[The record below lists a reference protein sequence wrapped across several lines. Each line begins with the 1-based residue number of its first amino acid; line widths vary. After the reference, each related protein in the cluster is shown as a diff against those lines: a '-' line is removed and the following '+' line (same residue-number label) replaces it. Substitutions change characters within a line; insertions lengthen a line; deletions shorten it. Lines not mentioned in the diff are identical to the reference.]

1 VSITFEIILRSISSF
16 CSADFKPA
24 YQALTIAVAKSKI
37 AGAALKENENSNRLV
52 SIKAVPAL
60 NVAML

>member
-1 VSITFEIILRSISSF
+1 VSITFEIILLSISTF
-16 CSADFKPA
+16 CFADFKPA
-24 YQALTIAVAKSKI
+24 YQALTIAAAKSKI
-37 AGAALKENENSNRLV
+37 AGAALNENNNRVV